1 MSILSFDF
9 GEIMKTNLT
18 LDTLVKKKEQ
28 LEARI
33 QNLKAK
39 EAMQQRKDETRR
51 KILVGSYILDKH
63 QKTGSLEKLFSELD
77 KFLFKPY
84 DRALFGFEPRKEEKA
99 PSGTPEGVGAKS

>member
-1 MSILSFDF
+1 
-9 GEIMKTNLT
+9 MKSNLT

-33 QNLKAK
+33 QNMKAK

-51 KILVGSYILDKH
+51 KILVGSYILDKN
-63 QKTGSLEKLFSELD
+63 QKAGSLEKLLSELD

-84 DRALFGFEPRKEEKA
+84 DRALFGFDARKDEKN
-99 PSGTPEGVGAKS
+99 PSDVSESIEDKS

>member
-1 MSILSFDF
+1 
-9 GEIMKTNLT
+9 MKTNLT

-33 QNLKAK
+33 QNMKAK

-63 QKTGSLEKLFSELD
+63 QKADSIEKLFSELD

-84 DRALFGFEPRKEEKA
+84 DRALFGFDARKEEKV
-99 PSGTPEGVGAKS
+99 SSDVPESAEEKS

>member
-1 MSILSFDF
+1 
-9 GEIMKTNLT
+9 MKNNLT
-18 LDTLVKKKEQ
+18 LDALIKKKEQ

-33 QNLKAK
+33 QNIKAR

-63 QKTGSLEKLFSELD
+63 QKAGSLEKLFSELD

-84 DRALFGFEPRKEEKA
+84 DRELFGLEPRKEEKVPA
-99 PSGTPEGVGAKS
+99 SSPESAREKYD

>member
-1 MSILSFDF
+1 
-9 GEIMKTNLT
+9 MKTNLT

-33 QNLKAK
+33 QNMKAK

-63 QKTGSLEKLFSELD
+63 QKAGTIENLFTELD
-77 KFLFKPY
+77 NFLFKPF
-84 DRALFGFEPRKEEKA
+84 DRALFGFDARKEEKVL
-99 PSGTPEGVGAKS
+99 SGVPENAEKKS